1 VLGLTRSAAL
11 ELARDRI
18 RVIALC
24 PGATDTPMLTEVIEG
39 WEAASADQVQAIMET
54 VTPTGR
60 MGRPDEIAK
69 VAAFLLLDAPDY
81 LTGVPIPVDGA
92 QTAR

>member
-1 VLGLTRSAAL
+1 MLGLTRSAAL

-39 WEAASADQVQAIMET
+39 WEAASADQVQAIMEM
-54 VTPTGR
+54 VTPT
-60 MGRPDEIAK
+60 AL
-69 VAAFLLLDAPDY
+69 LLLDAPDH

>member
-1 VLGLTRSAAL
+1 MLGLTRSAAL

-39 WEAASADQVQAIMET
+39 WEAASADQVQAIMEM
-54 VTPTGR
+54 VAPT
-60 MGRPDEIAK
+60 A
-69 VAAFLLLDAPDY
+69 VLLLDAPDY